1 MVLCI
6 TFVHRCTPYGVPLE
20 GYHMRVYVS
29 TIPPVPVL
37 EDIPLGM
44 HPPGAAP
51 HQRGIWGIPH
61 IPWWVH
67 SPGESSLTGTSWR
80 GHAAAHHQMG
90 V

>member
-51 HQRGIWGIPH
+51 HQRGIWGYPIY
-61 IPWWVH
+61 
-67 SPGESSLTGTSWR
+67 PGGCTLQGR
-80 GHAAAHHQMG
+80 VA
-90 V
+90 